1 MAAAELGQ
9 LEPQRSEALSR
20 AEPPAAGP
28 VERARA
34 LIPLL
39 EAAAPAIEAGRQL
52 TPDVLQALRE
62 NDFFRLLTARAI
74 GGQALSLPV
83 FAEICEALAIGDPS
97 TAWCVNQG
105 NVSILTSSTYLAPE
119 VGRAL
124 FGARDQA
131 LAWGAQHNRA
141 TATVVPGGFRVTGS
155 WDFASGSRHATT
167 LGAHVPVVLADGTP
181 RPGPNGKPEF
191 VTVLFPKSAA
201 TITGDWASMGLRG
214 TGSDTYALT
223 DLFVPDSHA
232 CFRDR
237 LDERQEHGTIT
248 AFTSHL
254 CYATGFSAT
263 ALGTARG
270 MLNRF
275 VALAR
280 GKTARAGA
288 QSMAENHSIQAQ
300 IGQLEAKLRSA
311 RMYLLGTARE
321 AWAEAEAT
329 GAASLETRMAL
340 RLATTSVMAEATEV
354 SVACYRAAG
363 TTAVLESEPFER
375 RFRDAMCISQHL
387 QATPWH
393 LEMVGRHLLG
403 VPQVPQFV

>member
-9 LEPQRSEALSR
+9 WEPQRNTAVSC
-20 AEPPAAGP
+20 AGP
-28 VERARA
+28 VQRARA
-34 LIPLL
+34 MIPLL
-39 EAAAPAIEAGRQL
+39 EAAGPAIEAGRQL
-52 TPDVLQALRE
+52 TPDVLEALRE
-62 NDFFRLLTARAI
+62 NDFFRLLTAPAI

-105 NVSILTSSTYLAPE
+105 NVSAMSSSTYLATA
-119 VGRAL
+119 VGQGLLGR
-124 FGARDQA
+124 RDQA
-131 LAWGAQHNRA
+131 LAWGAQHSRA
-141 TATVVPGGFRVTGS
+141 TAVAVPGGYRVSGA
-155 WDFASGSRHATT
+155 WDFASGSRHATS

-191 VTVLFPKSAA
+191 VTVLFPKAA
-201 TITGDWASMGLRG
+201 ARITEDWASMGLRG
-214 TGSDTYALT
+214 TGSDTYEVS

-237 LDERQEHGTIT
+237 PEGRQAQGTIT
-248 AFTSHL
+248 LFTSHL

-270 MLNRF
+270 LLDRF

-288 QSMAENHSIQAQ
+288 QAMAENHAIQSQ
-300 IGQLEAKLRSA
+300 IGQLEAKLRGA
-311 RMYLLGTARE
+311 RMYLLGTVGE
-321 AWAEAEAT
+321 AWAEAEAS
-329 GAASLETRMAL
+329 GSLTMDTRMAM

-375 RFRDAMCISQHL
+375 RFRDALCISQHL

-403 VPQVPQFV
+403 VPQVAQFV

>member
-1 MAAAELGQ
+1 MAAAELGH
-9 LEPQRSEALSR
+9 LEPQRSAAISC
-20 AEPPAAGP
+20 AGP

-39 EAAAPAIEAGRQL
+39 DAAGPAIEAGRQL
-52 TPDVLQALRE
+52 TPAVLEALRA

-74 GGQALSLPV
+74 GGQALPLTT

-105 NVSILTSSTYLAPE
+105 NVSSLTSSTYLAPE
-119 VGRAL
+119 IGRSL
-124 FGARDQA
+124 FGGRDQA
-131 LAWGAQHNRA
+131 LAWGAQHNQA
-141 TATVVPGGFRVTGS
+141 AAVVVPGGFRVTGA

-167 LGAHVPVVLADGTP
+167 LGAHVPVMLADGTP
-181 RPGPNGKPEF
+181 RQGPNGKPEF
-191 VTVLFPKSAA
+191 VTVLFPRSAA
-201 TITGDWASMGLRG
+201 RITEDWSSMGLRG
-214 TGSDTYALT
+214 TGSDTYAL
-223 DLFVPDSHA
+223 DELFVPDSHA

-237 LDERQEHGTIT
+237 LEGRQEHGTIT

-270 MLNRF
+270 MLERF
-275 VALAR
+275 VTLAR

-288 QSMAENHSIQAQ
+288 QSMAENHAIQSQVA
-300 IGQLEAKLRSA
+300 QLEAKLCSA
-311 RMYLLGTARE
+311 RMYLLGTVGG
-321 AWAEAEAT
+321 AWAEAAAT
-329 GAASLETRMAL
+329 GGLSLDTRMAM
-340 RLATTSVMAEATEV
+340 RLATTSVMGEATEV

-363 TTAVLESEPFER
+363 TTAVLESQPFER
-375 RFRDAMCISQHL
+375 RFRDALCISQHL
-387 QATPWH
+387 QATPAH

-403 VPQVPQFV
+403 VPQAAQFV